1 VCASPTELTARDATS
16 ITDRTWEC
24 WLATYTVRLSGATT
38 TPCGSVPTL
47 IEARTAGR
55 SALTITGGVAAVDG
69 LGDASGAG
77 EDRTGG
83 SPTVVPG
90 WLRSTAPSA
99 TPPPA
104 ARMISTT
111 AAARTRRQRR
121 PPAGGGVAAAG
132 EAAPSGDRSF
142 GSAAGSSGPGA
153 TVAEPV

>member
-1 VCASPTELTARDATS
+1 MATPLPEKSSSYIETNTLAPSRLTATNRGVCASPTEVTARDATS

-24 WLATYTVRLSGATT
+24 WLATYTVRLPGETA

-55 SALTITGGVAAVDG
+55 SALTSTGGVAAVDG
-69 LGDASGAG
+69 LGDVTGDG

-83 SPTVVPG
+83 RPTVLPGWLPG

-104 ARMISTT
+104 ARM
-111 AAARTRRQRR
+111 
-121 PPAGGGVAAAG
+121 
-132 EAAPSGDRSF
+132 
-142 GSAAGSSGPGA
+142 
-153 TVAEPV
+153 